1 MQTSLTTFSKSRTQ
15 RWLRIGSVL
24 ISFAAVTLLAT
35 AFGARLYRG
44 SLSSVLL
51 TIVLIALCIAIVL
64 HVRFL
69 LLARREHRETANAL
83 DRRFLVS
90 LPKSSRS
97 LWEQYPLASGCPNYK
112 GRNGA
117 EVMHIYV
124 KWNSSGC
131 GLLADASVIRA

>member
-1 MQTSLTTFSKSRTQ
+1 MLHGPRRGGVMQTSLTTFSKSRTQ

-83 DRRFLVS
+83 DVTEREY
-90 LPKSSRS
+90 KSVFDST
-97 LWEQYPLASGCPNYK
+97 LDGILILDDQ
-112 GRNGA
+112 
-117 EVMHIYV
+117 
-124 KWNSSGC
+124 
-131 GLLADASVIRA
+131 